1 MDHSVKEP
9 SRAFRKALVEGDS
22 VLRAPGVHVLK
33 GHDDAFAFVGL
44 DNAAV
49 KLPLID
55 HRAGCVELGQ
65 TDEGQLANQL
75 AAASSSPLRSQSAGS
90 SSLISRSYT
99 TLHATRVLEFVRY
112 GVCSM

>member
-1 MDHSVKEP
+1 
-9 SRAFRKALVEGDS
+9 
-22 VLRAPGVHVLK
+22 
-33 GHDDAFAFVGL
+33 VGL

-112 GVCSM
+112 GVCST